1 MVLQLLHE
9 EGGAIRSSLDP
20 APGDLVEGVE
30 GNLVHCC
37 MNNNR
42 LKRKS
47 VILYSFM
54 QTLFSV
60 AVISFLLFNFVLC
73 KWL

>member
-1 MVLQLLHE
+1 MVLQLLRE
-9 EGGAIRSSLDP
+9 EGGAIRPCLDP

-42 LKRKS
+42 LQRKS

-60 AVISFLLFNFVLC
+60 VVISFLLFNFVLC